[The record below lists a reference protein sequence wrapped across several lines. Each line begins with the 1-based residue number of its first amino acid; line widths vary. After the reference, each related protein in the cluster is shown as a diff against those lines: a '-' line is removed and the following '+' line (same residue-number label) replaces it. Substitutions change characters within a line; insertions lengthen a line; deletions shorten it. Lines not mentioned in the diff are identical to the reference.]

1 MTAISENNK
10 ILTSGVKKL
19 ALLEFNEDKT
29 EAYISIYS
37 SENGKVI
44 KPEEIISALHHEG
57 ILDIDSEII
66 RLAIKDN
73 QFNRRILIAKGILPT
88 KGADAYFLYQF
99 GAAEEGDTIEVI
111 PGQILGVKVPPQEG
125 ISGTTVTGEVIP
137 PQKGKDFEISP
148 GKNTAISPDGLK
160 AYATGYGEITWIK
173 NKVEVERVL
182 NITNDVDENEGNIDF
197 LGSVVIS
204 GEVKDGFRV
213 KATGNI
219 QIGKSVG
226 KAILESETGNVY
238 IEGEVMP
245 GAQIKAGNDI
255 IALSIKNAT
264 LEAKGNVRVK
274 EELIDSYVTAQSV
287 VLQKNNGL
295 ISGGKITA
303 HSLIEAK
310 VIGHKDKTTTTLI
323 VDGDGKVSATV
334 SIYPGTKI
342 IIGNITIKIKQE
354 VKKVSYHKISNSIIQ
369 SGYEPS
375 LIKEQDITSSVSQI
389 YLDNFPASVVVKANS
404 LSKAKEIGAEILNLA
419 PLEVDCQMGLVE
431 GNLSL
436 FRVFPLGVKG
446 PWEEGWRKRIREE
459 ISRNKIED
467 IDGMFE
473 FFNTDIGLY
482 LSVLPPKGSGK
493 EVTLKDVLAYVEKR
507 GFVEVNRN
515 LIKKAVEN
523 PSLKPMLV
531 GARQRLLDLDGKVEV
546 EVSPDYSKAVIIVSP
561 PKPGG
566 LPANFE
572 EAMIALREK
581 DVTVG
586 IDEKAVARAIFA
598 QSNRPVLVAE
608 AIPPIP
614 GEPAKLEYRFR
625 TDRSK
630 VELVEDEYGRV
641 DFKRLN
647 LIENVRAGQVLLV
660 KRPPGK
666 GKPGKLINGIEI
678 PALPGQDVKMPVGRN
693 TEVSIGGTELI
704 ATINGQVLLV
714 GDKVNVED
722 TIEIK
727 SDVGLETGNIY
738 FLGTVLIEGSVEDGF
753 EVEATGDIQIKKS
766 VGKCF
771 ISAGGSI
778 AIGEGVKGKGVA
790 RLFAGG
796 HIFAKYIENAKVEAK
811 GTIQVTQEIMHSQAD
826 AGKSILLEGK
836 QRGSIIGGKARAGD
850 EIHAREIGAP
860 AGTYTKIEV
869 GGAPRIREQLDNL
882 NRLYHKDIHRLETVK
897 KDIATLQRKK
907 TKEQKNFPIEL
918 EAKLQRLIREH
929 NKLTVKLQRY
939 TDQKEF
945 LEIRIEESLGGI
957 IHVSHTLFQG
967 VCVGIRNATL
977 KIKDNYNSVSLGPKG
992 DEVGIFPY
1000 RMVTGGR

>member
-1 MTAISENNK
+1 MTTISENNK
-10 ILTSGVKKL
+10 ILTSGAEKL
-19 ALLEFNEDKT
+19 ALLEFNQDKT
-29 EAYISIYS
+29 EAYISIFP
-37 SENGKVI
+37 SEDGKVI
-44 KPEEIISALHHEG
+44 KPEEIISALYHEG
-57 ILDIDSEII
+57 VLNIDTEII
-66 RLAIKDN
+66 HRAVKDN
-73 QFNRRILIAKGILPT
+73 QFNRRILVARGILPT
-88 KGADAYFLYQF
+88 KGKDAYFLYQF
-99 GAAEEGDTIEVI
+99 GSSEKGDTIEVI
-111 PGQILGVKVPPQEG
+111 PGQILGVKVFPQEG
-125 ISGTTVTGEVIP
+125 TSGITVTGEVIP
-137 PQKGKDFEISP
+137 PLIGQDIEIIP

-160 AYATGYGEITWIK
+160 VYATSFGAVNWIK
-173 NKVEVERVL
+173 NKVEVERIL
-182 NITNDVDENEGNIDF
+182 EIPNDIDENEGNIDF
-197 LGSVVIS
+197 QGSVIIG

-219 QIGKSVG
+219 QIGKNVG
-226 KAILESETGNVY
+226 KAILESEAGNVY
-238 IEGEVMP
+238 INGQVMP
-245 GAQIKAGNDI
+245 GAQIKAANDI

-264 LEAKGNVRVK
+264 LETKGNVRVK
-274 EELIDSYVTAQSV
+274 EELIDSYVIAQR
-287 VLQKNNGL
+287 VLLQENKGL
-295 ISGGKITA
+295 ICGGKIIA

-310 VIGHKDKTTTTLI
+310 VIGHKDKTTTLI
-323 VDGDGKVSATV
+323 VDEDGKISASS

-342 IIGNITIKIKQE
+342 EIGNISIEIRQE
-354 VKKVSYHKISNSIIQ
+354 LKKVSYHKISNSIIQ
-369 SGYEPS
+369 SQYEPT
-375 LIKEQDITSSVSQI
+375 LITEEVILPSEPQI
-389 YLDNFPASVVVKANS
+389 YLDNFPPSVVVKANS
-404 LSKAKEIGAEILNLA
+404 LSQAKEIGGEILNL
-419 PLEVDCQMGLVE
+419 PPGEIDCQTGIVE
-431 GNLSL
+431 GDNSL
-436 FRVFPLGVKG
+436 IRVFPLGVKG

-459 ISRNKIED
+459 ISRTQVED
-467 IDGMFE
+467 VDGMFE
-473 FFNTDIGLY
+473 FFNTDMGLY
-482 LSVLPPKGSGK
+482 LSVVPPKGSGK
-493 EVTLKDVLAYVEKR
+493 EVTLEDVLDYVEKK

-523 PSLKPMLV
+523 PSFKPMLV
-531 GARQRLLDLDGKVEV
+531 GARQRLLDLDGQVEV
-546 EVSPDYSKAVIIVSP
+546 EVAPDYSKAAIIVRP

-566 LPANFE
+566 LPASFE
-572 EAMIALREK
+572 DALAALREH
-581 DVTVG
+581 DVIVG
-586 IDEKAVARAIFA
+586 IDEKAVAKAIFA

-608 AIPPIP
+608 AIPPTS

-641 DFKRLN
+641 DFKKLN
-647 LIENVRAGQVLLV
+647 LIENVRAGQVLVV

-666 GKPGKLINGIEI
+666 GKPGKLINGLEI

-693 TEVSIGGTELI
+693 TEVSKDGTELI

-727 SDVGLETGNIY
+727 GDVGLQTGNIY
-738 FLGTVLIEGSVEDGF
+738 FLGTILIEGNVEDGF

-778 AIGEGVKGKGVA
+778 AIGEGVKGKGAA

-826 AGKSILLEGK
+826 AGKAILLEGK
-836 QRGSIIGGKARAGD
+836 QRGSIIGGRARAGD

-860 AGTYTKIEV
+860 AGTATKIEV
-869 GGAPRIREQLDNL
+869 GGTPRIREQLDNL

-897 KDIATLQRKK
+897 KDIATLQLKK
-907 TKEQKNFPIEL
+907 SKEQKNFSL
-918 EAKLQRLIREH
+918 EMETKLQRLIREH

-945 LEIRIEESLGGI
+945 LEMRIEESLGGI
-957 IHVSHTLFQG
+957 ISVSHTLFQG
-967 VCVGIRNATL
+967 VTVTIRNATL

-1000 RMVTGGR
+1000 GMAK